1 MKISILVNCVE
12 DYVSKKLNLIMRIIF
27 FIAIG
32 IFGITRY
39 EDFKHENQI
48 YIDYINNLEKS
59 TKQEYKSRLKESV
72 ETTIAFINAAR
83 NKIIK
88 SQEKLLT
95 QEIQKIHILINGI
108 KEKEFNQFITSY
120 KHDYIRLSLV
130 KKDSKVQ
137 KKLIFNEQELYFII
151 QDELITNK
159 LTIETREYL
168 YNSISDDNRYVWVNK
183 ILSYEGGDAYATR
196 LIHPN
201 LKETEGEQL
210 STSMEDIKGNKP
222 FLDELLGIKKDK
234 EIYFEYFFKTV
245 NSNDISK
252 KLSYAQLY
260 EEEDWIIATG
270 IPLTNLKSAI
280 EKVSQTIKEAHKQHF
295 KQKMIYE
302 SMSTLLFII
311 LFFLLKKI
319 VNDYFNQN
327 QKLKDEIALRLQVSE
342 NRANKFF
349 DLSINL
355 HLIIDLNGK
364 VLHVNDTCKSILGY
378 EKEELINTLLLD
390 LLHPD
395 DMEETRKERIRVRE
409 GQRGGYFE
417 NRYIHKNG
425 NTIHLAWSAMVDVDN
440 SEIYAS
446 AQNITTAKF
455 NEVEIKKQ
463 ELLLHQQSKMA
474 SMGEMIE
481 NISHQWKQP
490 LSVISAVSSGIKFKN
505 DLKELQTKDID
516 TSATIISDSIQ
527 YLSDTVDDFRDF
539 FKHDKFK
546 RDFSIIN
553 TFLKID
559 RLLKSQFEPFSIN
572 VIKNID
578 EIEVYGYENEL
589 IQVLINILNNARDE
603 LLKSLEKK
611 KLILIEVKKNKEL
624 LEIII
629 KDNAGGISDK
639 IIDKVFDSHFT
650 TKADIEGTG
659 IGLYMSKAIIT
670 EHMRGTIEVVN
681 SEYSYEDKRY
691 IGAEF
696 KISIPQNL
704 RKKP

>member
-1 MKISILVNCVE
+1 
-12 DYVSKKLNLIMRIIF
+12 VSKKLNLIMRIIF

-59 TKQEYKSRLKESV
+59 IKQEYKNRLKESV
-72 ETTIAFINAAR
+72 ETTISFIKTTR

-88 SQEKLLT
+88 SQENLLT
-95 QEIQKIHILINGI
+95 QEIQKILIFIDGVDEND
-108 KEKEFNQFITSY
+108 FNQFVKSY
-120 KHDYIRLSLV
+120 THDFIRLSFL

-151 QDELITNK
+151 PDELITNK
-159 LTIETREYL
+159 LTMETREYL
-168 YNSISDDNRYVWVNK
+168 YTRISDDNRYVWVNK
-183 ILSYEGGDAYATR
+183 ILNYQGGDEYATR

-201 LKETEGEQL
+201 LKETEGEKL

-270 IPLTNLKSAI
+270 LPLTNLKSAI
-280 EKVSQTIKEAHKQHF
+280 ENRSVVIKEAHKQHF

-302 SMSTLLFII
+302 SMSTILFII
-311 LFFLLKKI
+311 LFFILRKI

-327 QKLKDEIALRLQVSE
+327 QKLKDQIARRLQVSE

-378 EKEELINTLLLD
+378 EKEELINTFLLD
-390 LLHPD
+390 LLHPA
-395 DMEETRKERIRVRE
+395 DMEETRKERKRVRE

-446 AQNITTAKF
+446 AQNITSAKL

-505 DLKELQTKDID
+505 DLKELQTKDIE

-539 FKHDKFK
+539 FKPDKFK
-546 RDFSIIN
+546 RDFSIKN

-559 RLLKSQFEPFSIN
+559 RLLKSQFEPSSIN

-611 KLILIEVKKNKEL
+611 KLILIEVKKNKEF

-629 KDNAGGISDK
+629 KDNAGGISEK

-670 EHMRGTIEVVN
+670 EHMKGTIEVFN

-691 IGAEF
+691 NGAEF